1 MSHAQSTKSE
11 AEKTYWKGDVGHP
24 KTRGNGGGGADGL
37 VHGNPILPELRKFV
51 CGASPENSRGGIIQK
66 SLSQRRK
73 GTLSIVQH
81 RKLGRA
87 DYLKRPEQR
96 RSST

>member
-37 VHGNPILPELRKFV
+37 VHGNPI
-51 CGASPENSRGGIIQK
+51 
-66 SLSQRRK
+66 
-73 GTLSIVQH
+73 
-81 RKLGRA
+81 
-87 DYLKRPEQR
+87 
-96 RSST
+96 RSFARYV